1 MTMTSRRL
9 QARNIQIWLAAAGA
23 LLALALLPSVASA
36 DHPYEILI
44 VKADGAN
51 NPFELE
57 SALQAQPEVSNVAVF
72 DNNTFTPL
80 LSLLEEYDVVIP
92 YSNTD
97 YASATNLG
105 NALANYV
112 DGGGVV
118 VPLAFDGTT
127 SPNRSLAGRWIT
139 DEYRPWLPGAT
150 VDSTPQT
157 LGAHDTTHPLFQ
169 AVTALSATYRI
180 SDLTP
185 APGAALLA
193 SWSGGAPLVA
203 YKGRVVGIN
212 ARLGSEEWSGD
223 FARLIVNAANWLY
236 PHPAPP
242 VVADPPA
249 NPVPPVVPAPLDK
262 SKPKIDRLTF
272 KPKTFS
278 VAAPGAKSGGTSISF
293 RLSEAATVSFTV
305 ERRAP
310 GRKSGRHCVAPR
322 PSNRGG
328 RGCVRWLKVR
338 GEIERTGVAGSN
350 SFRFAGRLAGRKL
363 APGSYRAV
371 SVATDSAGN
380 RSAVARR
387 AFDVLAPKVR
397 R

>member
-1 MTMTSRRL
+1 MTMTTRRF
-9 QARNIQIWLAAAGA
+9 QARRIQIWLAAAGA
-23 LLALALLPSVASA
+23 LLALALLPVSASA

-44 VKADGAN
+44 VKADGGN

-57 SALQAQPEVSNVAVF
+57 AALQAQPEVSNVVVF

-80 LSLLEEYDVVIP
+80 LSLLDDYDIVIP
-92 YSNTD
+92 YSSTD
-97 YASATNLG
+97 YASATTLG
-105 NALANYV
+105 DRLANYV

-127 SPNRSLAGRWIT
+127 NANRSLGGRWIT

-150 VDSTPQT
+150 VDFANRT
-157 LGAHDTTHPLFQ
+157 LGAYDASHPILQ
-169 AVTALSATYRI
+169 GVTALSAWYRI

-185 APGAALLA
+185 APGATLLA
-193 SWSGGAPLVA
+193 SWDSGAPLVA
-203 YKGRVVGIN
+203 IKGRVVGIN

-223 FARLIVNAANWLY
+223 FAKLIVNAANLLY

-242 VVADPPA
+242 VVPD
-249 NPVPPVVPAPLDK
+249 PLDPADTT
-262 SKPKIDRLTF
+262 KPTITGLSF
-272 KPKTFS
+272 KPKAFR
-278 VAAPGAKSGGTSISF
+278 VAAPRSKSGGTAISF
-293 RLSEAATVSFTV
+293 RLSEPATVRLTF
-305 ERRAP
+305 ERRAR
-310 GRKSGRHCVAPR
+310 GRKSGRKCVAPR
-322 PSNRGG
+322 PRNRGA

-338 GEIERTGVAGSN
+338 GQIERAAIEGPN
-350 SFRFAGRLAGRKL
+350 SFRFTGRLAGRKL

-380 RSAVARR
+380 RSAVTRR
-387 AFDVLAPKVR
+387 ALHVLAPKNR